1 MFGYI
6 NIPLL
11 CVPLGCPS
19 SSSSDSYCENPT
31 LAFQGCMRLFSI
43 NSQPMDLNLVHQGRL
58 GDYKELQFDTCGIH
72 DRYHNCCIQ
81 YYNFEIMCQGD
92 NLQLKAYAWD
102 FCFLLMQLTQ
112 NLTLDYCQTLFYI
125 ICSSNSVWIVQAHNC
140 CLLI

>member
-58 GDYKELQFDTCGIH
+58 GDYKELQFDTCNIH
-72 DRYHNCCIQ
+72 DRLDFRVSAHVIPSKV
-81 YYNFEIMCQGD
+81 G
-92 NLQLKAYAWD
+92 LQSPNVGV
-102 FCFLLMQLTQ
+102 FG
-112 NLTLDYCQTLFYI
+112 
-125 ICSSNSVWIVQAHNC
+125 
-140 CLLI
+140 